1 MSPNE
6 PTSRKI
12 LHALKDHQG
21 EFLSGNLL
29 ASLLGLTRTAIW
41 KQVKSLKS
49 IGYDIESHPRHGYR
63 LASIP
68 DLLISEE
75 VVPYLSTRW
84 LGHAYHHHQQIGS
97 TNDEAL
103 ALAIRDAPHGTVV
116 VAEEQT
122 SGRGRMR
129 RHWVSSSMRGI
140 YMSILLRAPLP
151 IRDAP
156 QSTLVAALALVK
168 VLKTTHNL
176 SAAIKWPNDV
186 LVGEKKVC
194 GILTEMQSDPE
205 LTRFI
210 IIGIGI
216 NVNQGREDLEGPFR
230 YPATSVAAEV
240 GGAVKRQEILVHYLQ
255 QFETDFDRFLTTG
268 FASLLH
274 ELETASATIG
284 RTISVQCGD
293 AQCVGKALGFTP
305 QGALRL
311 LGEDGREQIIWAGD
325 VSLVKG
331 GR

>member
-1 MSPNE
+1 MTPDE

-41 KQVKSLKS
+41 KHVKALKS
-49 IGYDIESHPRHGYR
+49 IGYDIESHPRQGYR

-68 DLLISEE
+68 DLLIPEE

-84 LGHAYHHHQQIGS
+84 LGHTYHHHRQIGS
-97 TNDEAL
+97 TNDEAFV
-103 ALAIRDAPHGTVV
+103 LAIRDAPHGTVV

-129 RHWVSSSMRGI
+129 RPWVSSSMRGI

-156 QSTLVAALALVK
+156 QSTLVAALALAK
-168 VLKTTHNL
+168 VLKTRHNL

-186 LVGEKKVC
+186 LIGGKKVC
-194 GILTEMQSDPE
+194 GILTEMQSDQE

-216 NVNQGREDLEGPFR
+216 NVNQDMEQLEGPFR
-230 YPATSVAAEV
+230 YPAASVAVEL
-240 GGAVKRQEILVHYLQ
+240 GATIRRQELLVHYLH
-255 QFETDFDRFLTTG
+255 QFETDFDRFQTTG
-268 FASLLH
+268 FSSLLE
-274 ELETASATIG
+274 ELEAASATIG